1 MPGTRLGFDIGN
13 SSMKIAALTG
23 GWIRVHEIRLPDNMI
38 QDGEIAMPNAFS
50 LFLKKEQKRLKIPKG
65 ECALVLPA
73 RQVICRTITMPRM
86 TREQLMLNLPYEF
99 SDFIQGDPD
108 RFFCDYAMCEEN
120 IPDSEKEQM
129 TMIAAVTAK
138 ETIAGYLRIFSGAG
152 LKLKTLLPSEMV
164 LIHLIRNYR
173 KLHPDGPEEYC
184 FINLGQNSTAIMV
197 IKNDRIQAA
206 RQIEFGCGRI
216 DLAIADVLNTD
227 PFLASSYKYTN
238 YQNVMD
244 SPECL
249 EICQS
254 ITVEILKVIN
264 FYQFN
269 YRDSQLCGMYLTG
282 GGASILQLRERIQ
295 DMVGLP
301 VLSLEELMP
310 GTHMNPE
317 TAAKGIFA
325 VGMVRY
331 MEQKRRQSRF
341 HGNE

>member
-13 SSMKIAALTG
+13 SSMKIAVLSG
-23 GWIRVHEIRLPDNMI
+23 GQTRIHEIRLPDNMI
-38 QDGEIAMPNAFS
+38 QDGEITMPNAFS
-50 LFLKKEQKRLKIPKG
+50 LFLKKERKKLKIPKG

-73 RQVICRTITMPRM
+73 RQVICRTLTMPRM

-108 RFFCDYAMCEEN
+108 RFFCDYAMCEETV
-120 IPDSEKEQM
+120 PDSEEEQM

-152 LKLKTLLPSEMV
+152 LKLKTLLPSEAV
-164 LIHLIRNYR
+164 LIHLAGNCR
-173 KLHPDGPEEYC
+173 KLHPGGPEEYC
-184 FINLGQNSTAIMV
+184 FINLGQNSTAITV
-197 IKNDRIQAA
+197 IKKNRIQAA
-206 RQIEFGCGRI
+206 RQIEFGCGKI
-216 DLAIADVLNTD
+216 DLVIADMLNTD

-238 YQNVMD
+238 YRDVMN

-249 EICQS
+249 EICQN

-301 VLSLEELMP
+301 VLPLEELLP
-310 GTHMNPE
+310 ETSVDPE
-317 TAAKGIFA
+317 TAAKGILA
-325 VGMVRY
+325 AGIVRY
-331 MEQKRRQSRF
+331 AEQKRGRS
-341 HGNE
+341 